1 MTLIIDGRRLI
12 GAYHDGRAVAYA
24 VTGGR
29 VVWRRN
35 LLANPGFET
44 SDAWTLSSQTSRL
57 QSNLTLRPHSG
68 AWFINSTEVDT
79 WAVWQRVRIPEAGT
93 YELSAWFASGAIDRS
108 HMLAVG
114 TLDGRPLA
122 SQTWPQASAILT
134 WEKRTLTVTIP
145 TPMTVTVKLGGNWP
159 RIDDASLTRGYD
171 WT

>member
-29 VVWRRN
+29 VAWRRN

-68 AWFINSTEVDT
+68 AWFINSLETGT
-79 WAVWQRVRIPEAGT
+79 WVVWQSVRIPEAGT
-93 YELSAWFASGAIDRS
+93 YELSAYIASGAIDS
-108 HMLAVG
+108 PKMLAV
-114 TLDGRPLA
+114 TTPDGAMLA
-122 SQTWPQASAILT
+122 SQTWPKASAVLT

-159 RIDDASLTRGYD
+159 RIDDASLTRV
-171 WT
+171 